1 MTLNPETAKI
11 YAIKSFQ
18 SEFVY
23 IGSTKLP
30 IKLRFAIHKAQY
42 KKHLANS
49 YPFLTSFNIISYPD
63 CYIVLLD
70 EFPYTDKLQLRIKEN
85 EYIQYIKDEL
95 LRSRDENI
103 FLSAE
108 KLLMQDAAFIILWYN
123 EDWALKQAAL
133 RDFGTNS
140 IGYIDLKK
148 VFFRTPTAEEYANK

>member
-85 EYIQYIKDEL
+85 EYIQQHRRYAVNKNRAYLSPSNKRTQMKKHNDN
-95 LRSRDENI
+95 RNNI
-103 FLSAE
+103 F
-108 KLLMQDAAFIILWYN
+108 ILCHTCH
-123 EDWALKQAAL
+123 KV
-133 RDFGTNS
+133 
-140 IGYIDLKK
+140 IKK
-148 VFFRTPTAEEYANK
+148 RNIKYHLNTHNN